1 MTQPLSAQE
10 HKVPKAEFE
19 FGKTMIFVKKLT
31 CVPCL
36 VVLHLTTL
44 DPSLKEVCATAE
56 RVLRL

>member
-1 MTQPLSAQE
+1 M
-10 HKVPKAEFE
+10 PKAEFE

-36 VVLHLTTL
+36 IVLHFTTL